1 MESERFRLVFTTYS
15 NSYSQVFVSRVFM
28 SRCIHETRI
37 RHGYDADTTSIR
49 VDTREYSVSIS
60 NYPKIDIKLPPTRRR
75 SAVDSGSRAGI
86 GRGPG
91 LEETKCDSLLI
102 LC

>member
-1 MESERFRLVFTTYS
+1 MGVMVVESERFRLGFMTYS

-49 VDTREYSVSIS
+49 TNMREYSVSIV
-60 NYPKIDIKLPPTRRR
+60 NYPKIDSKLPPT
-75 SAVDSGSRAGI
+75 
-86 GRGPG
+86 P
-91 LEETKCDSLLI
+91 
-102 LC
+102 